1 MLAIKFHLYG
11 SLYIHMFEDLVVKLL
26 AVVREKKAEGRDYL
40 LCFNSKLNCP

>member
-11 SLYIHMFEDLVVKLL
+11 SLYVHMLEDLVVKL
-26 AVVREKKAEGRDYL
+26 AVVREKKAEGTDYL